1 MSCHI
6 TSLRNILVK
15 EENIKAQMFI
25 PVPRTYEYFY
35 QNDIFQK

>member
-25 PVPRTYEYFY
+25 PVPERVPV
-35 QNDIFQK
+35 NLL